1 MPIWMRPFSI
11 NFKLT
16 TQNLLLKTISMSDN
30 KKEISITVEL
40 DDNNVPEKIDWNA
53 TDKDGE
59 GIANCKAM
67 LLSMWDPEKQ
77 DTLRLD
83 LWTKEMTMDEMK
95 IFFHQTLV
103 TMADTLQNATN
114 EEAMAEDMRDFTS
127 YFAEKME
134 ITK

>member
-1 MPIWMRPFSI
+1 
-11 NFKLT
+11 
-16 TQNLLLKTISMSDN
+16 MSD
-30 KKEISITVEL
+30 KTKEISITVEL
-40 DDNNVPEKIDWNA
+40 DDNDVPEKIDWNA
-53 TDKDGE
+53 TDKAGE

-67 LLSMWDPEKQ
+67 LLSMWDPKKK

-83 LWTKEMTMDEMK
+83 LWTKEMTKEEMK

-103 TMADTLQNATN
+103 TMADTLQNATE

-134 ITK
+134 IME